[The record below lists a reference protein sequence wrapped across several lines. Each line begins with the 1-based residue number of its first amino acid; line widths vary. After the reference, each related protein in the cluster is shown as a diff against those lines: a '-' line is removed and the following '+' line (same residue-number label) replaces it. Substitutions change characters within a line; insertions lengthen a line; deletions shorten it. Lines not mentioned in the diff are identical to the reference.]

1 MHIYNFYSPL
11 FPCTSAKLEK
21 DVKEA
26 LFAIAKQQGKVDPDV
41 SVYVYIHVHTC
52 TCIYMYIYNIIHV
65 SLIYNVYV
73 VDTL

>member
-1 MHIYNFYSPL
+1 MYIQMYVHVCIYARSSL

-41 SVYVYIHVHTC
+41 SVHVHTC
-52 TCIYMYIYNIIHV
+52 IQCSIIYSGHTLTHVYIYMYM
-65 SLIYNVYV
+65 
-73 VDTL
+73 